1 MSSIS
6 SHSISRRAFLVAASA
21 TALAGCAPQRAPL
34 VVRGPNIHPEYYAVY
49 GPRPGEE
56 FPLPAGRP
64 HGVDPRYLRQEVDF
78 TATQPAGTIVVDP
91 GERFL
96 YYVHERGRAIRY
108 GVGVGRAGYQFRG
121 NAYVGRKA
129 PWPRWTPT
137 ASMIADNPEKN
148 GPWARGMEPGLEN
161 PLGARA
167 LYLYNDGRDTMY
179 RIHGTNEPTSI
190 GENVS
195 SGCIRMFNQDVIDL
209 YDRAPVGTRVLV
221 RGTTMASRA
230 LA

>member
-6 SHSISRRAFLVAASA
+6 RRSFLVAASA
-21 TALAGCAPQRAPL
+21 SALAGCAPQREPI
-34 VVRGPNIHPEYYAVY
+34 VMRGPSIHPRYFAIY
-49 GPRPGEE
+49 GPVPDEE
-56 FPLPAGRP
+56 FPLPA
-64 HGVDPRYLRQEVDF
+64 VDLSELDPRFLRQEVEF
-78 TATQPAGTIVVDP
+78 SPSQATGTIVVDP

-96 YYVHERGRAIRY
+96 YYVYERGRAVRY

-121 NAYVGRKA
+121 DAVVARKA
-129 PWPRWTPT
+129 KWPRWTPT
-137 ASMIADNPEKN
+137 ANMIAENPEKN

-167 LYLYNDGRDTMY
+167 LYLYRNGRDTLY
-179 RIHGTNEPTSI
+179 RIHGTNEPWSI

-195 SGCIRMFNQDVIDL
+195 SGCIRMFNQDIIDL
-209 YDRAPVGTRVLV
+209 YERTPTGARVLV
-221 RGTTMASRA
+221 RPAAEPG